1 MLNVRVALELLKS
14 LRLERSHSILPSL
27 PSENK
32 KLAITLKIKQNQV
45 SAKVLLYFALL
56 YLVSKYSEEI

>member
-1 MLNVRVALELLKS
+1 MLNVRVTLELPNS

-32 KLAITLKIKQNQV
+32 KLAITLKIEPN
-45 SAKVLLYFALL
+45 
-56 YLVSKYSEEI
+56 